1 MIHSELFKSSPNP
14 EKISHLVRGY
24 MPVLN
29 GYRGIAILLVFL
41 YHCVSDIV
49 GEPVNPLVSIY
60 QKIMQFGWCGVDA
73 FFVISGFLITGILL
87 DNRDRPNYFKNFY
100 VRRIIRIFPVYYI
113 VLILFLGVIRPL
125 TSSYE
130 PQNDLDRFQIWYWFY
145 LENLQWVWQGRFDI
159 GPISHFWSLAVEEQF
174 YLVYPLLVY
183 LIPRKFLS
191 WFLGIVIIGVVLY
204 RHWLLL
210 TNPVTFQL
218 TAGIYVNTLCRLD
231 TLAIG
236 SLIALWMRS
245 ETMIP
250 WLVKIAPIAMIVSS
264 IGLMIIFV
272 IQGGVTAYTIGMDS
286 IGFTLLA
293 IFFGSLIVLSI
304 TKPQNSFLPRVLN
317 WPPLQAL
324 GIISYGFYV
333 YHVPLGFPLIDRVYQ
348 YTEKY
353 IGNYFIVSH
362 LIAVFFFGI
371 LTLLISIFSWYFL
384 EQPFLKLKTYFA
396 SQKGDNLNYTIHSK
410 ELSSNTSFE
419 KLVNK

>member
-1 MIHSELFKSSPNP
+1 MTHSELSKLSPVP
-14 EKISHLVRGY
+14 DKISNLVRGY

-41 YHCVSDIV
+41 CHCVSDIL
-49 GEPVNPLVSIY
+49 GEPVNPLVSFY

-73 FFVISGFLITGILL
+73 FFVLSGFLITGILL
-87 DNRDRPNYFKNFY
+87 DNRDKPNYFKNFY

-113 VLILFLGVIRPL
+113 LLILFLGVIRPL
-125 TSSYE
+125 TRSYE
-130 PQNDLDRFQIWYWFY
+130 PPNDLDSFQIWYWFY
-145 LENLQWVWQGRFDI
+145 LENLQWVWQGKFDI

-174 YLVYPLLVY
+174 YLVYPLLIY

-191 WFLGIVIIGVVLY
+191 HFLGILIVGVLLY
-204 RHWLLL
+204 RNWLLL
-210 TNPVTFQL
+210 TNPVNFQL
-218 TAGIYVNTLCRLD
+218 TAGIYVNTFCRLD
-231 TLAIG
+231 SLAIG

-245 ETMIP
+245 EIMIP

-272 IQGGVTAYTIGMDS
+272 IQGGVTLWTAGMDS

-304 TKPQNSFLPRVLN
+304 TKPQNSFLPRLLN

-324 GIISYGFYV
+324 GMISYGFYV
-333 YHVPLGFPLIDRVYQ
+333 YHCPLGFTLIDIIYQ

-353 IGNYFIVSH
+353 IGKYFILCH

-371 LTLLISIFSWYFL
+371 LTLAVSLLSWYFL
-384 EQPFLKLKTYFA
+384 EQPFLKLKSYFT
-396 SQKGDNLNYTIHSK
+396 SKQEDNSNSRNYSE
-410 ELSSNTSFE
+410 ELSKISSI
-419 KLVNK
+419 